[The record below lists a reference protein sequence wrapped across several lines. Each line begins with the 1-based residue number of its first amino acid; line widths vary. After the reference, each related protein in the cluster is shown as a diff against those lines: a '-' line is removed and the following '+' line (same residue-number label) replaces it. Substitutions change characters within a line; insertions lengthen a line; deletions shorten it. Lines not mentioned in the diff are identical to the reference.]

1 MKPEPSPDLTFEDA
15 IDQLERIA
23 ADLEQG
29 APELAEALASYE
41 QAVRLLAHC
50 HGLLDGAERTIALLP
65 GVDDRGEPVPA
76 PFDATATA
84 EREPAP
90 PAPKTSKPTPR
101 TRSKPSPT
109 LLPDPDDS
117 SPP

>member
-50 HGLLDGAERTIALLP
+50 HGLLDGAERTIALLT
-65 GVDDRGEPVPA
+65 GVDEDGQILGT
-76 PFDATATA
+76 PFDTTATA
-84 EREPAP
+84 DRP
-90 PAPKTSKPTPR
+90 
-101 TRSKPSPT
+101 
-109 LLPDPDDS
+109 LPDPNAGGH
-117 SPP
+117 PAK

>member
-41 QAVRLLAHC
+41 KAVHLLTHC
-50 HGLLDGAERTIALLP
+50 HGLLDGAERTIALLT
-65 GVDDRGEPVPA
+65 GVDDRGEPVTA
-76 PFDATATA
+76 PFDASATA

-90 PAPKTSKPTPR
+90 PAPKTSTPR
-101 TRSKPSPT
+101 TRSRPRPT
-109 LLPDPDDS
+109 LLPDPDD
-117 SPP
+117 